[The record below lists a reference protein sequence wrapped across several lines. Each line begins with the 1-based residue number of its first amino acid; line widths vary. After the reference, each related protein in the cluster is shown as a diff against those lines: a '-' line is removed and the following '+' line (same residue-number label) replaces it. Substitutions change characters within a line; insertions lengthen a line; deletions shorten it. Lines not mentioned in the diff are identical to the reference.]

1 MKSLVLILL
10 PLLLFSTET
19 DSLWQ
24 LEPLQKLFV
33 ENSLNLSNDEL
44 AIRNAKNGVSSTKF
58 DMVPD
63 LIINSKYE
71 QYHYFIEDEPDRN
84 VDIVSV
90 GAELTFR
97 FYTGL
102 KRRFDLASAR
112 SSVAIS
118 EMEYSSD
125 SLALLEKFTSYYFD
139 ALLAYESK
147 TFVKEQV
154 RLAQIQRELMESR
167 FQNSSVTLLDLED
180 ASILVRRYQSA
191 LDDWEYRYETALE
204 QMSSDLRVPVAF
216 FDQLEGFFK
225 AGIPDS
231 TYSNLVQDS
240 LNIEL
245 QKEKL
250 EQSEILVKQQKSQ
263 RAPYI
268 DLSTTLIQD
277 WTDSER
283 QILPSVFSIELNWN
297 IPDFFAQKQSVDS
310 RENQV
315 EMQRNTILQTI
326 QAEQLKFRN
335 GVRNLEFQLKI
346 YERET
351 ETFSLYENRLS
362 LANRRFDAGL
372 MTQYDKNRYESEIL
386 VTQLA
391 AMTAHVQ
398 SLRYLSMLKLM
409 AK

>member
-1 MKSLVLILL
+1 MA
-10 PLLLFSTET
+10 TET

-24 LEPLQKLFV
+24 LEPLQKLFIK
-33 ENSLNLSNDEL
+33 NSLNLSNDEL
-44 AIRNAKNGVSSTKF
+44 AIRNAENSVNSTKF

-71 QYHYFIEDEPDRN
+71 QYHYFIEDGEDRD

-125 SLALLEKFTSYYFD
+125 SLALLEQFTSYYYD

-154 RLAQIQRELMESR
+154 RLAEEQRELMESR
-167 FQNSSVTLLDLED
+167 FRNSSVTLLDLED

-191 LDDWEYRYETALE
+191 LDDWEFRYETALE
-204 QMSSDLRVPVAF
+204 QMSSELRVPIGF
-216 FDQLEGFFK
+216 FDQHEGFFK

-231 TYSNLVQDS
+231 TYSDLVQDS

-245 QKEKL
+245 QEERL
-250 EQSEILVKQQKSQ
+250 QQSEILVRQQKSQ

-277 WTDSER
+277 WNDSER
-283 QILPSVFSIELNWN
+283 QILPSVFSIQLNWN
-297 IPDFFAQKQSVDS
+297 IPDFFAQNQIVKS

-315 EMQRNTILQTI
+315 EMQRNTIFQTM
-326 QAEQLKFRN
+326 QDEQLKFTN
-335 GVRNLEFQLKI
+335 SVRNLEFQLKI

-372 MTQYDKNRYESEIL
+372 MTLYDKNRYESELLI
-386 VTQLA
+386 TQLA

-398 SLRYLSMLKLM
+398 SLRYLSLLKLM
-409 AK
+409 AE

>member
-1 MKSLVLILL
+1 MTTVFL
-10 PLLLFSTET
+10 
-19 DSLWQ
+19 
-24 LEPLQKLFV
+24 
-33 ENSLNLSNDEL
+33 
-44 AIRNAKNGVSSTKF
+44 
-58 DMVPD
+58 
-63 LIINSKYE
+63 
-71 QYHYFIEDEPDRN
+71 
-84 VDIVSV
+84 
-90 GAELTFR
+90 
-97 FYTGL
+97 
-102 KRRFDLASAR
+102 
-112 SSVAIS
+112 
-118 EMEYSSD
+118 
-125 SLALLEKFTSYYFD
+125 
-139 ALLAYESK
+139 
-147 TFVKEQV
+147 
-154 RLAQIQRELMESR
+154 
-167 FQNSSVTLLDLED
+167 
-180 ASILVRRYQSA
+180 
-191 LDDWEYRYETALE
+191 
-204 QMSSDLRVPVAF
+204 
-216 FDQLEGFFK
+216 
-225 AGIPDS
+225 
-231 TYSNLVQDS
+231 
-240 LNIEL
+240 
-245 QKEKL
+245 
-250 EQSEILVKQQKSQ
+250 LVKQQKSQ